1 MLVFSKTFFV
11 FFLRLSSLVV
21 FETFVFCFLFQAL
34 GPHLKTGN
42 LGNVLCGSSY
52 KVPSLADLTKLAQK
66 VIVTEQLE
74 DHIRATVD
82 TATANYAIVGIL
94 RRQQHLQ
101 SSK

>member
-1 MLVFSKTFFV
+1 M
-11 FFLRLSSLVV
+11 
-21 FETFVFCFLFQAL
+21 FQAL

-52 KVPSLADLTKLAQK
+52 KVPSLEDLTKLAQK

-82 TATANYAIVGIL
+82 TATANYAIVSLLQDDVVIVKTIFSTTSYAIIVQVL
-94 RRQQHLQ
+94 RHFVVV
-101 SSK
+101 